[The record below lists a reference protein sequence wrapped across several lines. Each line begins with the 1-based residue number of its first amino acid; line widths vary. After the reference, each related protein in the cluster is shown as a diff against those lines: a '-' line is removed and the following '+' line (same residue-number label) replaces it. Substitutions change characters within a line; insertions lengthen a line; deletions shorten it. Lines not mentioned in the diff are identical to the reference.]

1 MSIEKITSKIIGDA
15 EESAKV
21 TLAEAKAAADGI
33 LAEAQAKAE
42 GIRNAAEKKGA
53 EEKEKLISRK
63 KSVADID
70 SRKMILVEKQKLISE
85 CFDKAAEKIASMEK
99 DAYVEFLTA
108 LVLKTGE
115 KEGQL
120 ILNEKDAEAIGE
132 ALIASIAKADPGAK
146 ITLAEERRNILGG
159 FLLKNG
165 QVYINGTI
173 EALVAEAREELTG
186 EAAWQLFQ

>member
-1 MSIEKITSKIIGDA
+1 MSIEKITSKIISDA

-21 TLAEAKAAADGI
+21 TLAEARAKADGI
-33 LAEAQAKAE
+33 LAEAEAKAE
-42 GIRNAAEKKGA
+42 EILDAAGKRGA

-70 SRKMILVEKQKLISE
+70 SRKMILEEKQKLIAE
-85 CFDKAAEKIASMEK
+85 CFDRAAEKIVSMEK
-99 DAYVEFLTA
+99 EAYVEFLTS

-120 ILNEKDAEAIGE
+120 ILNEKDAAAAGE
-132 ALIASIAKADPGAK
+132 ALISSIAKADADAK
-146 ITLAEERRNILGG
+146 ITLSEERRNILGG

-173 EALVAEAREELTG
+173 EALIAEAKEELIS
-186 EAAWQLFQ
+186 EAAAQLFQ